1 MLHRAQSWHERCG
14 SFAGCNGAG
23 RDPVWAETFMNPNS
37 LARWRSLFLAVVL
50 ITLCA
55 PLVRGSQVNYVVHV
69 SLDGLGAK
77 YLQFYVTNAPA
88 QFPWFNWLIT
98 NGASTFNARCDYD
111 VSETVPNHITMF
123 TGCPVAQPL
132 GMPNTVHH
140 GYPSNFPS
148 PNAIIHTHG
157 NPNVPYKA
165 SFFDVAHDFGRSTAF
180 YASKTRLQI
189 CNQSYDVANGAPDIE
204 GADHGQDK
212 IDFASVVD
220 LSGANVSNL
229 VNTLVLN
236 LNSSTPT
243 NYSFIHISEPD
254 LTGHSFGWGSA
265 NWSNSVRNVDT
276 QLGRIINCLLT
287 NTLLIDDTALIVS
300 ADHGGFGTSHTNA
313 SLLTNYTIPFFL
325 WSPATP
331 ANRDVYSLFANRG
344 NPGTN
349 RVDWAAIPQ
358 PVRNADGGNLALSLL
373 GLPPIPG
380 SFAVPIFGATNVTMN
395 VARATNGSHTI
406 WWPAA
411 ANAFVLEFVS
421 SLGTPISWQTI
432 SNGVINTGG
441 MLTYSVTN
449 LGTQFYRLRKL

>member
-1 MLHRAQSWHERCG
+1 MK
-14 SFAGCNGAG
+14 
-23 RDPVWAETFMNPNS
+23 PNC
-37 LARWRSLFLAVVL
+37 LARWRTHFLAAVL
-50 ITLCA
+50 LSCCA
-55 PLVRGSQVNYVVHV
+55 PLARASQVNYVVHV

-98 NGASTFNARCDYD
+98 NGASTMNARCDYD
-111 VSETVPNHITMF
+111 ISETVPNHITMF
-123 TGCPVAQPL
+123 TGRPVSQPL

-148 PNAIIHTHG
+148 VNATVHLHG
-157 NPNVPYKA
+157 NTNVPYKA
-165 SFFDVAHDFGRSTAF
+165 SFFDVAHDFGRTTAF
-180 YASKTRLQI
+180 YASKTRLRI
-189 CNQSYDVANGAPDIE
+189 CDQSYDATNGALDTE
-204 GADHGQDK
+204 GVNNGTDK

-220 LSGANVSNL
+220 SSGTSVSNL

-236 LNSSTPT
+236 LSSSTPT

-265 NWSNSVRNVDT
+265 NWSNAVRNVDL
-276 QLGRIINCLLT
+276 QLGRIITCLTT
-287 NTLLIDDTALIVS
+287 NALLIDDVALIVS
-300 ADHGGFGTSHTNA
+300 ADHGGFGTSHTTA

-331 ANRDVYSLFANRG
+331 PNIDVYSLFANRG
-344 NPGTN
+344 NPGTS
-349 RVDWAAIPQ
+349 RVDWVAIPQ
-358 PVRNADGGNLALSLL
+358 PIRNADGGNLALSLL

-395 VARATNGSHTI
+395 VARATNGTHTI
-406 WWPAA
+406 WWPGT
-411 ANAFVLEFVS
+411 ANAFVLESAS
-421 SLGTPISWQTI
+421 SLGTPTSWQTI
-432 SNGVINTGG
+432 SNGVVNNGG

-449 LGTQFYRLRKL
+449 LGSQFYRLRKL

>member
-1 MLHRAQSWHERCG
+1 MKPLL
-14 SFAGCNGAG
+14 
-23 RDPVWAETFMNPNS
+23 NPNWLS
-37 LARWRSLFLAVVL
+37 RWSCYVLFLVVMSSGPGL
-50 ITLCA
+50 L
-55 PLVRGSQVNYVVHV
+55 RGSQVNYVVHV

-123 TGCPVAQPL
+123 TGRPVAQPAGL
-132 GMPNTVHH
+132 TNTIHH

-148 PNAIIHTHG
+148 PNAIIHIHG
-157 NPNVPYKA
+157 NTNVPYKA

-189 CNQSYDVANGAPDIE
+189 CNQSYDATYGAPDVE
-204 GADHGQDK
+204 GGDNGPDK

-220 LSGANVSNL
+220 QSGAGISNL
-229 VNTLVLN
+229 VNTLVSN
-236 LNSSTPT
+236 LSSAAPT
-243 NYSFIHISEPD
+243 HYSFIHIAEPD
-254 LTGHSFGWGSA
+254 LTGHGFGWGSVS
-265 NWSNSVRNVDT
+265 WSNAVRNVDA
-276 QLGRIINCLLT
+276 QLGRIITCLTT
-287 NTLLIDDTALIVS
+287 NAVLFDDTALIVS
-300 ADHGGFGTSHTNA
+300 ADHGGFGMTHTTA

-331 ANRDVYSLFANRG
+331 ANLDVYSLFANRG

-349 RVDWAAIPQ
+349 RVDWVAVPQ
-358 PVRNADGGNLALSLL
+358 PIRNADSGNLALSLL

-380 SFAVPIFGATNVTMN
+380 SFAVPIFGATNVTMK
-395 VARATNGSHTI
+395 VARATNGTHTI
-406 WWPAA
+406 WWPGT
-411 ANAFVLEFVS
+411 ANAFVLESAS
-421 SLGTPISWQTI
+421 SLTMPPDWQTI
-432 SNGVINTGG
+432 SNGVVNNGG

-449 LGTQFYRLRKL
+449 LGSHFYRLRKL